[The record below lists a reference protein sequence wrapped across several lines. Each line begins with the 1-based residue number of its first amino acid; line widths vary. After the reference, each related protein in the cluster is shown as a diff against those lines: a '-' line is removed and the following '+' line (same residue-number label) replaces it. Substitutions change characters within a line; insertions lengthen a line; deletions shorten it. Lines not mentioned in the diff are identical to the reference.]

1 MTSKFWFSSAVACPG
16 SVHMLWFSLTLWS
29 LPSPSGLFIPPVSLP
44 LTPLDPPLQ
53 MQPSLCLVR
62 VVVWMLVGSSVLPV
76 SKVKKRGKK
85 KNFRKK
91 NKVSS
96 RGHPQKPVQCFSIW
110 PRCSVCLFFSFPLLS
125 FLIIFE
131 YLFSS
136 VCPYLTV
143 CSILTWHNHTLKQQE
158 GVLSICHMPSSV
170 LDSTVIS
177 GLQYFSHCSQFLVQF
192 YATFTWMFMTL
203 SAATKV

>member
-85 KNFRKK
+85 ITSGKKIKFHPEVIPKN
-91 NKVSS
+91 
-96 RGHPQKPVQCFSIW
+96 
-110 PRCSVCLFFSFPLLS
+110 LFNVFPS
-125 FLIIFE
+125 D
-131 YLFSS
+131 
-136 VCPYLTV
+136 P
-143 CSILTWHNHTLKQQE
+143 
-158 GVLSICHMPSSV
+158 GVLCVCFFPF
-170 LDSTVIS
+170 L
-177 GLQYFSHCSQFLVQF
+177 YFLF
-192 YATFTWMFMTL
+192 
-203 SAATKV
+203 